1 MLVSIYNVIHII
13 ILIIVSLL
21 ARRPQPPPSAAPAH
35 PKSIKSYRR
44 WRGDPSRRLRQRLPT
59 QNRLSLTAASG
70 GAIKS
75 YRRFSNRLSLTE
87 GGIKSEKKRSERKH
101 SHFVLGRARSPI
113 DHITWLARCV

>member
-75 YRRFSNRLSLTE
+75 YRRFSNRLSLTLV
-87 GGIKSEKKRSERKH
+87 GFKSEKKRSELCQVVFC
-101 SHFVLGRARSPI
+101 SELSQPFCS
-113 DHITWLARCV
+113 